1 MGELNKISG
10 AYNGGS
16 PRKNYKNSVKSSTPI
31 PPETESVSMYEGV
44 VKSLYLNNQMGGE
57 DIQHFIYLL
66 GGLRNNTPTTVNLDS
81 KFVLTLLTPINKL
94 YIDGSINDQFLTNLM
109 SKLTAILELT
119 PLPIWEP
126 TIKEKL
132 SSLDGVKNAEK
143 VQQVKPK
150 SKIDTSIKSQELDEI
165 IKIIDKKF
173 IHGELTNGDISSLI
187 SYVNYLLDQSTPI
200 LVSQSTY
207 FISKTIIHLE
217 KLYLDGKLAQTNLEY
232 LVASLR
238 NTLELTPIEKPVKQI
253 KDKVSAIS
261 KNYKK

>member
-10 AYNGGS
+10 AYSGGS
-16 PRKNYKNSVKSSTPI
+16 PRKNYTTSKKTITPTS
-31 PPETESVSMYEGV
+31 PETENVSMYEGV
-44 VKSLYLNNQMGGE
+44 VKSLYLNNQMSGE
-57 DIQHFIYLL
+57 DVQHFIYLL
-66 GGLRNNTPTTVNLDS
+66 GGLKNNTPTTVDLDS
-81 KFVLTLLTPINKL
+81 KFILTLLTPINKL
-94 YIDGSINDQFLTNLM
+94 YIDGSINDQFLTNLI

-119 PLPIWEP
+119 PLPVWEP

-132 SSLDGVKNAEK
+132 SSLEGVKNSK
-143 VQQVKPK
+143 KIQQVKPK
-150 SKIDTSIKSQELDEI
+150 AKIDTSIKSQELDEI

-173 IHGELTNGDISSLI
+173 IHGELTSEDILSLI
-187 SYVNYLLDQSTPI
+187 NYINHLLDPSTPI
-200 LVSQSTY
+200 LASQSTY

-217 KLYLDGKLAQTNLEY
+217 KLYLDSKLTQSNLEY
-232 LVASLR
+232 LVASFR